1 MVLCGAQWNGF
12 APTDMRRIAI
22 VAALKSEVA
31 PLIRDWNVR
40 LIDHAGRRYQLLKT
54 ATRHCYAPV

>member
-22 VAALKSEVA
+22 VAALKVK
-31 PLIRDWNVR
+31 W
-40 LIDHAGRRYQLLKT
+40 RR
-54 ATRHCYAPV
+54 